1 MRQAFE
7 ILQVSRGELEHLVE
21 QELTENPVLEEG
33 AEAPEEEER
42 PRTEERL
49 EVNGADQEWPE
60 GEKQRET
67 TTEVEPENGLR
78 DVDWQEYLENWNNS
92 WHGSSGTSA
101 DSDDERRP
109 SLEATMTREESLN
122 DHLVW
127 QLQMKDLDQDE
138 KKVANLLL
146 GNMDDDGYLQLEIE
160 EIAFQS
166 GMDFEIVDQALHRI
180 QELEPPG
187 VGARNL
193 RECLLLQLRAQGEEQ
208 TLVGTIVREHLDL
221 LEARRFDKIAKEVGA
236 PVEEVIEAAGDI
248 ARLEPKPGRNYGE
261 GDIRYITPDV
271 YVHKDGD
278 EYAVTLNDEG
288 LPRLRVS
295 SYYRRVLG
303 AEGGADAKRFIN
315 KKMRSAQ
322 WLISCIQ
329 RRQQTLL
336 MVASSIVRFQ
346 RDFLDR
352 GVDHLRPLV
361 LKQVADDIKMHES
374 TVSRATAN
382 KYIHTPQGIFEL
394 KYFFTS
400 SVKGADDSDVSA
412 ESVKNRIKVII
423 GQEDARKPLSD
434 QKIAKMLKEEQIDI
448 ARRTGRQIPRDDGHL
463 ALSEAPSGCLTAPM
477 ALPESFGCSGCRRES
492 SPPAGSV
499 EGPIDEN

>member
-7 ILQVSRGELEHLVE
+7 ILQVSRGELEQLVE
-21 QELTENPVLEEG
+21 HELEENPVLEEG
-33 AEAPEEEER
+33 LEIPEEDER

-49 EVNGADQEWPE
+49 EVNGADPE
-60 GEKQRET
+60 FPEPDRQRET
-67 TTEVEPENGLR
+67 TSEVEPENGLR

-92 WHGSSGTSA
+92 WQRSSGTAA

-109 SLEATMTREESLN
+109 SLEATLTRSDSLT
-122 DHLVW
+122 DHLLW
-127 QLQMKDLDQDE
+127 QLRMKDLDGPA
-138 KKVANLLL
+138 KSVASRLL
-146 GNMDDDGYLQLEIE
+146 GNMNEDGYLQLDVE

-166 GMDFEIVDQALHRI
+166 GMDFEVVDRALKQI
-180 QELEPPG
+180 QELDPPG
-187 VGARNL
+187 VGARSL
-193 RECLLLQLRAQGEEQ
+193 RECLLLQLEILGEDES
-208 TLVGTIVREHLDL
+208 LVGAIVRDHLGL
-221 LEARRFDKIAKEVGA
+221 LEARRFDKISKEVGA
-236 PVEEVIEAAGDI
+236 SVEEVIAAAQEI
-248 ARLEPKPGRNYGE
+248 AKLEPKPGRNF
-261 GDIRYITPDV
+261 GDGDVRYITPDV
-271 YVHKDGD
+271 YVHRDGAD
-278 EYAVTLNDEG
+278 YAVTLNDEG

-303 AEGGADAKRFIN
+303 TDGGADAKRFIN

-346 RDFLDR
+346 RPFLDG

-382 KYIHTPQGIFEL
+382 KYVHTPQGIFEL

-400 SVKGADDSDVSA
+400 SVKGADDTDVSA
-412 ESVKNRIKVII
+412 ESVKNRIKRII
-423 GQEDARKPLSD
+423 GDEDAKRPFSD
-434 QKIAKMLKEEQIDI
+434 QKIAMMLKDDKIEI
-448 ARRTGRQIPRDDGHL
+448 ARRTVAKYREMMGILPSPKRRQ
-463 ALSEAPSGCLTAPM
+463 
-477 ALPESFGCSGCRRES
+477 
-492 SPPAGSV
+492 V
-499 EGPIDEN
+499 V